1 MAAKPEIVVYL
12 RQHLKQFTAAQ
23 LRAQLAQEGVSDM
36 EFDEALKEAKLPPP
50 PAKKSGLAAKIFLA
64 GGLAAVIIAALVSLS
79 KKPDEETSGPPS
91 APPVMPSES
100 GFVGHYNEVVRLPKE
115 YTAVQNF
122 QDEAKTIELVYFC
135 KAGTDPTQFLNEDLF
150 GQLGIVRLRVE
161 PREFSDDLD
170 GLAALTHVV
179 TSRAA
184 ARGEKYALKNIQ
196 ISSMRGIQLNYD
208 MPDARVEAFILGD
221 KVLYIFMAGEEDETY
236 RDILNSLRD
245 ANSET

>member
-1 MAAKPEIVVYL
+1 MAAKPEIVAYL
-12 RQHLKQFTAAQ
+12 RQHLKQFPIAQ
-23 LRAQLAQEGVSDM
+23 LRGQLAQEGVSDM
-36 EFDEALKEAKLPPP
+36 EFDAALKEAKVPLPV
-50 PAKKSGLAAKIFLA
+50 KKSGLAAKIFLA

-91 APPVMPSES
+91 APTVAPSES
-100 GFVGHYNEVVRLPKE
+100 GYVGHYGYVVRLPKE

-122 QDEAKTIELVYFC
+122 KDDAKTVELVYFC
-135 KAGTDPTQFLNEDLF
+135 RAGTDPTQFLNEGLY

-161 PREFSDDLD
+161 PLEFTNDLN

-179 TSRAA
+179 TSRAVG
-184 ARGEKYALKNIQ
+184 RGEKYTLKNIQ

-221 KVLYIFMAGEEDETY
+221 KVLYIFMAGAEDATY